1 MRMGK
6 RVVGMLI
13 ATGMA
18 GASGA
23 AAAEGIDVFKYA
35 VSGGTPNLDLR
46 LRSETSEQDNALEG
60 AQALTARL
68 RVGYT
73 TARWNGFDAAA
84 EFEGVAAA
92 GDEEFNSRRNGE
104 TTYSVI
110 ADPTGN
116 ELNQSWV
123 RYTGPAATA
132 LKFGRQRIVLD
143 NGRHIGNAGWR
154 QNEQTF
160 DATLLT
166 TGVLPKTTLSYARI
180 TDVNSI
186 FFSDYRLHGDV
197 LHVAV
202 KPLEALSL
210 SAYGYRLDFEGSAA
224 TVPGSLSAAQA
235 TDARTLGLRASGALP
250 AGAVKV
256 GYTLEYARQGATA
269 DSSIADTDYHLAELG
284 ATLAGFTLKAA
295 YESLGADDGATRGFQ
310 TPLATLH
317 AFQGWAD
324 MFLTT
329 PATGLVESSLS
340 LGYTRDALGVLVR
353 GSQFD
358 ADTGALD
365 DYGFELDAQLTYAI
379 NEQLGTGIKYA
390 NYDAH
395 DLLVD
400 TEKSW
405 AWVEYKF

>member
-1 MRMGK
+1 M
-6 RVVGMLI
+6 
-13 ATGMA
+13 
-18 GASGA
+18 
-23 AAAEGIDVFKYA
+23 
-35 VSGGTPNLDLR
+35 
-46 LRSETSEQDNALEG
+46 
-60 AQALTARL
+60 
-68 RVGYT
+68 
-73 TARWNGFDAAA
+73 
-84 EFEGVAAA
+84 
-92 GDEEFNSRRNGE
+92 
-104 TTYSVI
+104 
-110 ADPTGN
+110 
-116 ELNQSWV
+116 
-123 RYTGPAATA
+123 
-132 LKFGRQRIVLD
+132 
-143 NGRHIGNAGWR
+143 
-154 QNEQTF
+154 
-160 DATLLT
+160 
-166 TGVLPKTTLSYARI
+166 TTLSYARI

-224 TVPGSLSAAQA
+224 TVPGSLTPAQA

-250 AGAVKV
+250 VGAVRV
-256 GYTLEYARQGATA
+256 GYALEYARQGDTA

-284 ATLAGFTLKAA
+284 ATLAGFTLKAS
-295 YESLGADDGATRGFQ
+295 YESLGADDAATRGFQ

-340 LGYTRDALGVLVR
+340 LGYTRNAFGVLVR

-365 DYGFELDAQLTYAI
+365 DYGFELDAQLTYAV
-379 NEQLGTGIKYA
+379 NEQLGTGLKYA
-390 NYDAH
+390 DYDAH